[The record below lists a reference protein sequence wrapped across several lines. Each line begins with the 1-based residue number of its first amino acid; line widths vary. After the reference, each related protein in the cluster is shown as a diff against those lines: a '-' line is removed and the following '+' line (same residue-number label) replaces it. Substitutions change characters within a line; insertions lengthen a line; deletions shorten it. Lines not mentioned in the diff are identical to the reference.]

1 MRIIGGIAAGKI
13 LQVPK
18 GLGVRP
24 TPDLVKQAIFNSLG
38 PRIQEARVLDLFS
51 GSGALG
57 LESLSRGA
65 SQVLSVEKSSKHA
78 RWIKG
83 NISKCGMPTHRH
95 RMKTQDVFTLIP
107 QLITLGERFDL
118 IMADPPFGDKNRSQ
132 RSTSLSQKLLD
143 LENMPSLLKPDGM
156 FLLGHAKRD
165 ELSLTPWWVGRKTM
179 KHGDSIFEFLTPAVA
194 WQPTGDLAISAP
206 SSEHSEL

>member
-1 MRIIGGIAAGKI
+1 MLLIKRGNTPPQPDHWIHHHRRLEPCVSSRQSAGD
-13 LQVPK
+13 PASTK
-18 GLGVRP
+18 GLACADWSSKPFSTVW
-24 TPDLVKQAIFNSLG
+24 
-38 PRIQEARVLDLFS
+38 ARESGGSSS
-51 GSGALG
+51 GSVQWKWRLG
-57 LESLSRGA
+57 SESLSRGA
-65 SQVLSVEKSSKHA
+65 SLVLSVEKSSKHA

-143 LENMPSLLKPDGM
+143 LENMPSLLKSDGM

-165 ELSLTPWWVGRKTM
+165 ELSLTPWWVCRK
-179 KHGDSIFEFLTPAVA
+179 P
-194 WQPTGDLAISAP
+194 
-206 SSEHSEL
+206 

>member
-132 RSTSLSQKLLD
+132 TTEPQQCSDRTHIVASDFGVARSRQ
-143 LENMPSLLKPDGM
+143 
-156 FLLGHAKRD
+156 
-165 ELSLTPWWVGRKTM
+165 
-179 KHGDSIFEFLTPAVA
+179 
-194 WQPTGDLAISAP
+194 
-206 SSEHSEL
+206 

>member
-13 LQVPK
+13 LNVPK

-24 TPDLVKQAIFNSLG
+24 TPDLVKQALFNSLG
-38 PRIQEARVLDLFS
+38 ARILEARVLDLFS

-65 SQVLSVEKSSKHA
+65 SQVISVEKSAKHA

-83 NISKCGMPTHRH
+83 NVEQCGIPGSRH
-95 RMKTQDVFTLIP
+95 QMKIQDAFSVIR
-107 QLITLGERFDL
+107 QLLLAGEQFDL
-118 IMADPPFGDKNRSQ
+118 IMADPPFGEKNRSQ

-143 LENMPSLLKPDGM
+143 LETMPALLGVQGM

-165 ELSLTPWWVGRKTM
+165 ELSIPEWWACGKTM
-179 KHGDSIFEFLTPAVA
+179 KHGDSIFEFLTP
-194 WQPTGDLAISAP
+194 PRI
-206 SSEHSEL
+206 

>member
-78 RWIKG
+78 GI
-83 NISKCGMPTHRH
+83 
-95 RMKTQDVFTLIP
+95 
-107 QLITLGERFDL
+107 
-118 IMADPPFGDKNRSQ
+118 
-132 RSTSLSQKLLD
+132 
-143 LENMPSLLKPDGM
+143 
-156 FLLGHAKRD
+156 
-165 ELSLTPWWVGRKTM
+165 LTRIGTN
-179 KHGDSIFEFLTPAVA
+179 
-194 WQPTGDLAISAP
+194 
-206 SSEHSEL
+206 